1 MDIKNLGNLPFKQ
14 NPQKQASEEEVV
26 KNKARGKV
34 IKK

>member
-14 NPQKQASEEEVV
+14 NPSEEEVV